1 MTKQSKGITLV
12 ALVII
17 IIILLILAGISIA
30 TLTGSGLFEKA
41 RLAEQ
46 KSKEKQ
52 EEEDGI
58 LKDYENK
65 INEYISS
72 SRTEPSSG
80 YSATKLW
87 EVDETATDVN
97 NGIQTG
103 VITLSDSIQN
113 YDEVVV
119 TGQYYSNYPSYNQAT
134 NLRILKANY
143 YIDTVTTSS
152 ATNEWTHLVNMTVS
166 SEARRV
172 VFTFKSDTELEIKD
186 RTNARLLNVYGIKY

>member
-1 MTKQSKGITLV
+1 MTKQCKGITLV
-12 ALVII
+12 ALVIT

-52 EEEDGI
+52 EEEEGI

-72 SRTEPSSG
+72 SRTEFSSG

-97 NGIQTG
+97 NGIQLGT
-103 VITLSDSIQN
+103 ITLSDSIQN

-119 TGQYYSNYPSYNQAT
+119 TGQIYKSDTIYSQAT
-134 NLRILKANY
+134 NVRILKANY
-143 YIDTVTTSS
+143 YLASTDG
-152 ATNEWTHLVNMTVS
+152 WTHLINLTLT
-166 SEARRV
+166 SETRRIA
-172 VFTFKSDTELEIKD
+172 FTFKSDTELEIKD
-186 RTNARLLNVYGIKY
+186 RTNSRLVNVYGIKY